1 MCWATGPL
9 QLTELVWLPSTTRN
23 DRSPCHTL
31 TLLPACAGDHRTCC
45 RSAYTHQASQR
56 ALQCHSSCSLSPG
69 GRGRKLRGRKNPSLH
84 FALDGVA
91 GDVRDMPVADEPMP
105 KRTLMVTAGCI
116 PPVPLSWNTDAWSLM
131 LKIQEGYETDPLY
144 RSTADSERG
153 QFKLSMASEVLYER
167 SSAVA
172 VPTD

>member
-1 MCWATGPL
+1 
-9 QLTELVWLPSTTRN
+9 
-23 DRSPCHTL
+23 
-31 TLLPACAGDHRTCC
+31 
-45 RSAYTHQASQR
+45 
-56 ALQCHSSCSLSPG
+56 
-69 GRGRKLRGRKNPSLH
+69 
-84 FALDGVA
+84 
-91 GDVRDMPVADEPMP
+91 MP
-105 KRTLMVTAGCI
+105 KRTLTVTAGCI

-144 RSTADSERG
+144 RSSADSERG